1 MEDGVNI
8 DNIPDL
14 WNIIE
19 KEIITFDE
27 EGKKQFNVPREE
39 TTNILDKPIIIWD
52 WEIGITTS
60 KSDNERDRYILLASL
75 KEKPKNKFK
84 LILSSNYI
92 LNILK
97 KINET
102 DVTEFCATIVRVSLK
117 SGKFT
122 YKFKD

>member
-1 MEDGVNI
+1 MEDGINI

-27 EGKKQFNVPREE
+27 DGKKQFNVPREE

-97 KINET
+97 KINEIN
-102 DVTEFCATIVRVSLK
+102 FIVKHINRISI
-117 SGKFT
+117 
-122 YKFKD
+122 